1 MDGKEQIVHNV
12 NQKLIVFGMIGQGMG
27 NAIPTL
33 ENNINQDLNWS
44 LRNVVDLVQGQAV
57 SQDLVKVRNHFMT

>member
-12 NQKLIVFGMIGQGMG
+12 NQKLIVFGMVGPVMG

-44 LRNVVDLVQGQAV
+44 LRNVADLVQ
-57 SQDLVKVRNHFMT
+57 D